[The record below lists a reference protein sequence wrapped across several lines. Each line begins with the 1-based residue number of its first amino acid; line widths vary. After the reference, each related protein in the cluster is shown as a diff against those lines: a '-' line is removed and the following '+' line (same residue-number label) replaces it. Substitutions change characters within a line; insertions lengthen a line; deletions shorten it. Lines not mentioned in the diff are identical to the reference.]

1 MTGIRQGASVKQMK
15 SMMSRVCNRE
25 LFKFYHVL
33 RKLAQKEPLIEED
46 FLTMKTRAGQFY
58 REKKAKLKLL
68 LDSGWTEDKS
78 EYLRFVVTPQ
88 QVAKLEEILI
98 TS

>member
-46 FLTMKTRAGQFY
+46 FLTCKSRASQTY
-58 REKKAKLKLL
+58 RESKSKLK
-68 LDSGWTEDKS
+68 
-78 EYLRFVVTPQ
+78 
-88 QVAKLEEILI
+88 
-98 TS
+98 